1 MSWMACIVLATAFTR
16 PMERVATMD
25 PAMGRSVYD
34 AHATALVYEAPLAV
48 DYKLRPYR
56 IVPGCCELP
65 TVSADGLT
73 YVFRVTEKAVRAGLR
88 AADVVRSLER
98 LRDPELV
105 SPNGWLMKDV
115 GTIEAKDDRTVE
127 IRLKGRCHFFP
138 WLLTMPSTG
147 VRLADGSGTGPYEL
161 KVWRKNHAM
170 EFVRKVPDE
179 GRFDIVRY
187 LVVDDVSTQWLMFLK
202 GEIDFLGDIS
212 RDNWDSI
219 VRPDGTLSPE
229 LYKEGVRL
237 HAIPSMDVMHIGIN
251 MKDRVL
257 GGNRKLRQALNAAFD
272 SAAWEEFY
280 NHRVI
285 PSTGPVP
292 PGVEGRLESPFPY
305 AFDLEKARRLMSEAG
320 YADGVD
326 PETGRRLVL
335 TLAIGRASQASRE
348 QGELVA
354 SFFERIGI
362 KLDLQFMTWDAF
374 LKAVNDGRVQ
384 LYSMGWVGDYPDA
397 QNFLQLFYSKNVS
410 PGPNHSYYVNPEFD
424 AIYDR
429 ALATEDAAERKAC
442 WAKCQEIIREDCPW
456 IFTHYNK
463 AYSLTRSTVGNY
475 IPSDFSYGAEQYY
488 QIYSSLP
495 FVRQ

>member
-1 MSWMACIVLATAFTR
+1 MNVLLSCLLAVTFTR

-25 PAMGRSVYD
+25 PAMGRSIYD
-34 AHATALVYEAPLAV
+34 AHATALVYESLLAV
-48 DYKLRPYR
+48 DYLARPYR
-56 IVPGCCELP
+56 IVPGCCELSK
-65 TVSADGLT
+65 VSNDGLT
-73 YVFRVTEKAVRAGLR
+73 YVFSVTEKSAQSGLL
-88 AADVVRSLER
+88 AEDVVRSLER

-115 GTIEAKDDRTVE
+115 ETVVAKDVRTVE
-127 IRLKGRCHFFP
+127 IRLKNRCHFFP
-138 WLLTMPSTG
+138 WLMAMPATG
-147 VRLADGSGTGPYEL
+147 VQKADGSGTGPFEL
-161 KVWRKNHAM
+161 KTWRKNHAM
-170 EFVRKVPDE
+170 EFVRKVPE
-179 GRFDIVRY
+179 KGRFDAVRY

-202 GEIDFLGDIS
+202 GELDFLGDIS

-229 LYKEGVRL
+229 LYEEGVRI
-237 HAIPSMDVMHIGIN
+237 HAISSMDVMHIGMN

-272 SAAWEEFY
+272 VPAWESFY

-320 YADGVD
+320 YADGID

-362 KLDLQFMTWDAF
+362 RLELDFMTWDAF

-384 LYSMGWVGDYPDA
+384 LFSMGWVGDYPDA
-397 QNFLQLFYSKNVS
+397 QNFLQLFHSKNVS
-410 PGPNHSYYVNPEFD
+410 PGPNHSAYANPAYD
-424 AIYDR
+424 AVYDR
-429 ALATEDAAERKAC
+429 ALATESHAERMAC

-463 AYSLTRSTVGNY
+463 SYSLTRSTVGNY
-475 IPSDFSYGAEQYY
+475 VPSDFPYGAVKY
-488 QIYSSLP
+488 YSSLP
-495 FVRQ
+495 FRRQ